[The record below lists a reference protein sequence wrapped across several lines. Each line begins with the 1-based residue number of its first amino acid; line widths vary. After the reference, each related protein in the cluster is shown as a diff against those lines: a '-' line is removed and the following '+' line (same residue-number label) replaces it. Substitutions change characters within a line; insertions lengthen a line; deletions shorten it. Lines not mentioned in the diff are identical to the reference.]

1 MVSRE
6 RRDERD
12 VEMQSQRK
20 NQNVATQDLERK
32 PNSDCSMRILWPNIF
47 HLQVSSQNI
56 GHWLEFRPIN
66 SPFASFIVEQLYK
79 MKLAPSMA
87 ISFLI

>member
-1 MVSRE
+1 MIRSYWASASGDNWMVVSEGAAMVSRE

-32 PNSDCSMRILWPNIF
+32 PNSDCSMRIFWPNIF

-56 GHWLEFRPIN
+56 GH
-66 SPFASFIVEQLYK
+66 
-79 MKLAPSMA
+79 
-87 ISFLI
+87 